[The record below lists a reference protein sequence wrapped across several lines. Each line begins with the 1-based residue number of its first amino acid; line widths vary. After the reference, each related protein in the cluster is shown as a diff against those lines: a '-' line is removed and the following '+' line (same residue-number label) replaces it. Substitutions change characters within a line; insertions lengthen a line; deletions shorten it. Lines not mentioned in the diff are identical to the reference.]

1 MVVDVVVVELEPV
14 MVVDGVVVEL
24 EPVMVVDVVVVE
36 VLPVKG
42 LVEEVELGVAIVYTE
57 NDSQAQCSSS

>member
-1 MVVDVVVVELEPV
+1 MVVD
-14 MVVDGVVVEL
+14 
-24 EPVMVVDVVVVE
+24 VVVE

-57 NDSQAQCSSS
+57 TTK